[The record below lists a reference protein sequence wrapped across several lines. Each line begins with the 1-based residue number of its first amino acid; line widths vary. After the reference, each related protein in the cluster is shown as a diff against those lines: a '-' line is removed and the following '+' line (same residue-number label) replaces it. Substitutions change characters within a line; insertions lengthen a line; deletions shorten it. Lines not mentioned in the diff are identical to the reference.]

1 MKLAADTP
9 ALDFTALKKVE
20 SAHDVDYLA
29 GQLARRRAH
38 FAFLFQRYQDLLT
51 LDDEGY
57 EVSITLTSATKT
69 VTLSRAE
76 GEDSFDMTA
85 LYEKH
90 GNHMA
95 ALQAEILDLLENKQ
109 DGSHKD
115 FGLWEG
121 TGAPDMRQVVALCM
135 PQSTTPAPA
144 DSPAPT
150 TPDAKAA

>member
-1 MKLAADTP
+1 MKVAANTP

-95 ALQAEILDLLENKQ
+95 ALQAEILDLLENKEKNQ
-109 DGSHKD
+109 HKD

-121 TGAPDMRQVVALCM
+121 TDAPTMRQVVTLCM
-135 PQSTTPAPA
+135 PQPAAQPLA
-144 DSPAPT
+144 DSTAPT